1 MYNIN
6 LTIICM
12 KNAQSFKQLK
22 QSEKENRKR
31 IIIDAAERVFA
42 TKPFNQVTM
51 RDIAKEAGITAGAI
65 YRYFPDQ
72 QALFV
77 EAFLRGAEK
86 IIIDLEQV
94 IARSKNP
101 LKDTIA
107 TFLKFL
113 MKHDQ
118 YFRMMTHFMLDAH
131 LNQELVEKLNEVER
145 TLLDQFTK
153 LFASKPNARF
163 LAHSLFAA
171 MNGVIITFH
180 NYPGRSQKDIHRH
193 MNRLG
198 DMLYQL
204 FSQ

>member
-1 MYNIN
+1 
-6 LTIICM
+6 M
-12 KNAQSFKQLK
+12 KSAQSFQQLK
-22 QSEKENRKR
+22 ESEKESRKK

-42 TKPFNQVTM
+42 SKPFNQVTM

-65 YRYFPDQ
+65 YRHFPDQ

-86 IIIDLEQV
+86 IIRDLEQV
-94 IARSKNP
+94 ISKSKNP

-118 YFRMMTHFMLDAH
+118 YFRMMTHFMLDAKLSH
-131 LNQELVEKLNEVER
+131 DLVEKLNEAER
-145 TLLDQFTK
+145 KLLDQFTK
-153 LFASKPNARF
+153 LFGKKQNARL

-171 MNGVIITFH
+171 MNGVVITFH
-180 NYPGRSQKDIHRH
+180 NYPGRSQKDIHQH

-204 FSQ
+204 FSK

>member
-1 MYNIN
+1 
-6 LTIICM
+6 M
-12 KNAQSFKQLK
+12 KNAQSFQQLK
-22 QSEKENRKR
+22 ETEKESKKR
-31 IIIDAAERVFA
+31 IIVEAAERVFA
-42 TKPFNQVTM
+42 YKPFNQVTM

-72 QALFV
+72 QSLFV

-86 IIIDLEQV
+86 IINDLEQV
-94 IARSKNP
+94 ISRSKNP

-131 LNQELVEKLNEVER
+131 LNHDLVEKLNEAER
-145 TLLDQFTK
+145 KLLDQFTK
-153 LFASKPNARF
+153 LFEHRQDDRL

-171 MNGVIITFH
+171 MNGVVITFH
-180 NYPGRSQKDIHRH
+180 NYPGRSQKDIQKH

-204 FSQ
+204 FLQR

>member
-1 MYNIN
+1 
-6 LTIICM
+6 M
-12 KNAQSFKQLK
+12 KNTQSFQQLK
-22 QSEKENRKR
+22 ESEKENRKK

-42 TKPFNQVTM
+42 SKPFNQVTM
-51 RDIAKEAGITAGAI
+51 RDIAKEAGITPGAI

-86 IIIDLEQV
+86 IIQELEQV
-94 IARSKNP
+94 IFKSKNP

-118 YFRMMTHFMLDAH
+118 YFRMMTHFMLDAQLSH
-131 LNQELVEKLNEVER
+131 DLVEKLNEAER
-145 TLLDQFTK
+145 KLLDQFTM
-153 LFASKPNARF
+153 LFQKKHNSRL

-171 MNGVIITFH
+171 MNGVMITFH

-193 MNRLG
+193 MRRLG

-204 FSQ
+204 FSK

>member
-1 MYNIN
+1 
-6 LTIICM
+6 M
-12 KNAQSFKQLK
+12 KNAKSFYDLK
-22 QSEKENRKR
+22 EIERNNRKN

-42 TKPFNQVTM
+42 AKPFKQVTM

-86 IIIDLEQV
+86 IILEIEHV

-107 TFLKFL
+107 AFLKFL

-131 LNQELVEKLNEVER
+131 LSYELVEKLNESER
-145 TLLDQFTK
+145 KLLDQFTK
-153 LFASKPNARF
+153 LFASKPHARL

-171 MNGVIITFH
+171 MNGIIITFH

-198 DMLYQL
+198 DILYQL

>member
-1 MYNIN
+1 
-6 LTIICM
+6 M
-12 KNAQSFKQLK
+12 KNPQSFKQLK
-22 QSEKENRKR
+22 ESEKENRKR

-51 RDIAKEAGITAGAI
+51 RDIAREAGITAGAI

-86 IIIDLEQV
+86 IINELEQV
-94 IARSKNP
+94 VSRSKTP

-131 LNQELVEKLNEVER
+131 LSHDLVEKLNEAER
-145 TLLDQFTK
+145 TLLDLFTK
-153 LFASKPNARF
+153 LFAHKQNARI

-171 MNGVIITFH
+171 MNGIVITFH
-180 NYPGRSQKDIHRH
+180 NYPGRSQKDIHQH

>member
-1 MYNIN
+1 
-6 LTIICM
+6 M
-12 KNAQSFKQLK
+12 KSAQSFQQLK
-22 QSEKENRKR
+22 ESEKESRKK

-42 TKPFNQVTM
+42 SKPFNQVTM

-65 YRYFPDQ
+65 YRHFPDQ

-86 IIIDLEQV
+86 IIKDLEQV
-94 IARSKNP
+94 ISSSKNP

-118 YFRMMTHFMLDAH
+118 YFRMMTHFMLDAK
-131 LNQELVEKLNEVER
+131 LSLDLVEKLNEAER
-145 TLLDQFTK
+145 KLLDQFTK
-153 LFASKPNARF
+153 LFEKKQNARL

-171 MNGVIITFH
+171 MNGVVITFH
-180 NYPGRSQKDIHRH
+180 NYPGRSQKDIHQH

-204 FSQ
+204 FSK

>member
-1 MYNIN
+1 
-6 LTIICM
+6 M
-12 KNAQSFKQLK
+12 KNAQSFRELK
-22 QSEKENRKR
+22 ESEKENRKK

-72 QALFV
+72 QSLFV
-77 EAFLRGAEK
+77 EAFLRGAKK
-86 IIIDLEQV
+86 IIHDLEQV
-94 IARSKNP
+94 ISRSKNP

-131 LNQELVEKLNEVER
+131 LNQDLVEKLNEAER
-145 TLLDQFTK
+145 RLLDQFTK
-153 LFASKPNARF
+153 LFEQRSHARL

-171 MNGVIITFH
+171 MNGVVITFH
-180 NYPGRSQKDIHRH
+180 NYPGRSKKDIHQH

-204 FSQ
+204 FS